1 MKTIVLS
8 AVNIRKGG
16 TLTILRSCLDYL
28 STQAQQ
34 QDWRIVALVHKRSLC
49 DYPNIEYIEMPH
61 TIKGWGRR
69 LWCEYVTMK
78 QVSERF
84 PSIDL
89 WLSMHDTT
97 PRVTAKRQAVYCQT
111 SFPFLKWRWRDFLFD
126 PKIVLFAL
134 FTRFAYRI
142 NIHRNKFLIVQAEW
156 LRRGFSQMFGIEE
169 SRFIVAPPQKEQVTP
184 INAGRSEKDNVRFFF
199 AATPDC
205 HKNFEAVCRAAE
217 MLAEEADASQFEVAI
232 TLKGDENRYAKWL
245 YSKWESCKNIKFVGF
260 LSKEQLAHFYATSD
274 CLIFPSR
281 VETWG
286 LPITEFAAYGKPML
300 LADLPYA
307 HETAAGSDEVAFFD
321 PECPQTL
328 ADKMRKV
335 IARDYS
341 SFHPV
346 PSARIAAPVATDWH
360 ELFAVLLA

>member
-16 TLTILRSCLDYL
+16 TLTILRSCLEYL

-34 QDWRIVALVHKRSLC
+34 QDWRIVALVHKQSLC

-111 SFPFLKWRWRDFLFD
+111 SFPFLKWRWRDLLFD

-142 NIHRNKFLIVQAEW
+142 NIHRNKYLIVQAEW
-156 LRRGFSQMFGIEE
+156 LRRGFSQMFGVEE
-169 SRFIVAPPQKEQVTP
+169 SRFIVAPPQKAKIAP
-184 INAGRSEKDNVRFFF
+184 INAVRVEDSKVRFFF

-205 HKNFEAVCRAAE
+205 HKNFEAICRAAE
-217 MLAEEADASQFEVAI
+217 MLAEESVASQFEVAI

-245 YSKWESCKNIKFVGF
+245 YSKWGSCENVKFVGF
-260 LSKEQLAHFYATSD
+260 LSKDHLAHYYATSD

-286 LPITEFAAYGKPML
+286 LPITEFAAYKKPML

-307 HETAAGSDEVAFFD
+307 HETAAGCEEVAFFD
-321 PECPQTL
+321 PERPQTL
-328 ADKMRKV
+328 VEKMRKV
-335 IARDYS
+335 IAKDYS
-341 SFHPV
+341 SFRPV
-346 PSARIAAPVATDWH
+346 PSNRIAAPVARDWT
-360 ELFAVLLA
+360 ELFATLME